1 MKSEQ
6 RKSTSLWSSKFDE
19 SEMIIDRIYGP
30 GLSVISSESLSIRY
44 HFMRQMAVAVATGQ
58 KFLDNFDVQK
68 SKVLFVAG
76 GIADYK
82 AFKKVVD
89 HPIPYLDLREAWPQL
104 GKGCVTDLDN
114 YISGSKGHGLRS
126 VFLGEYEVIKRRL
139 PHSKDDL
146 ITAQDSARE
155 KEFEDI
161 KRIRDWC
168 FTYNICVVI
177 GHRLSTRGKL
187 HYGGA
192 INNRDNELRIAYRGT
207 RSNRRLVS
215 EVAEGSNYLTV
226 GEWDLEYDSM
236 NNSFSLREQEECKE
250 SMVQQG
256 INPND
261 VTILEAIYSSNDFPT
276 HKEIEQITG
285 LPHSTA
291 HGRLKSLE
299 KRDQVVKINDKPIR
313 WMANPNISS
322 LSMSNMVD
330 K

>member
-1 MKSEQ
+1 MKNEQ
-6 RKSTSLWSSKFDE
+6 RKSISLWSSKFDE

-58 KFLDNFDVQK
+58 KFLDYFDVQK
-68 SKVLFVAG
+68 SKVLFIAG
-76 GIADYK
+76 GIADYT
-82 AFKKVVD
+82 AFKKVVG

-114 YISGSKGHGLRS
+114 YISSSKGRGLRS
-126 VFLGEYEVIKRRL
+126 IFLGEYEVIKRRL

-146 ITAQDSARE
+146 ITTQDSARE

-161 KRIRDWC
+161 KRIRDWS
-168 FTYNICVVI
+168 FTNNINVI
-177 GHRLSTRGKL
+177 VGHRLSTRGKL
-187 HYGGA
+187 YYGGA
-192 INNRDNELRIAYRGT
+192 IYNRDNELRIIYRGT
-207 RSNRRLVS
+207 RSNRRLVL
-215 EVAEGSNYLTV
+215 EVAEGSNYLEV
-226 GEWDLEYDSM
+226 GDWDLEYDSES
-236 NNSFSLREQEECKE
+236 NSLSLREQEECKE
-250 SMVQQG
+250 RMVQQG

-261 VTILEAIYSSNDFPT
+261 VTIFKAIHSSNDFPT
-276 HKEIEQITG
+276 NQEIEEVTG

-299 KRDQVVKINDKPIR
+299 KRDQVVKIKDKPIR
-313 WMANPNISS
+313 WMANPNISV